1 MADADCS
8 HSNENAMAKENEL
21 KTLGEEEIYARVKEI
36 SDLVAMAK
44 LQAKEV
50 EIRAR
55 YAAEFAEKAMTEAH
69 SAHQV
74 SEALAKT
81 SRIVAALALEFSNNA
96 NECLENF
103 VDPET
108 SGAPDNSSFLSFHD
122 LDVSFQT
129 PDNTCAANTSVAGE
143 HLFTKDNVK
152 ADDSSVT
159 AENSNSD
166 KKPAETDNSKT
177 DDKRKDVKDSQERL
191 AEKMTSLALKRTILL
206 YRDSKMINSLMR
218 SFEKG
223 DAVADQDEQ
232 IEDPAR
238 EDSPCDID

>member
-1 MADADCS
+1 MADA
-8 HSNENAMAKENEL
+8 SNENASAKENEL
-21 KTLGEEEIYARVKEI
+21 KALGEEEIYARVKEI

-96 NECLENF
+96 DECLETF

-108 SGAPDNSSFLSFHD
+108 SGTPDNSSFFSFHD
-122 LDVSFQT
+122 SDVSFQT
-129 PDNTCAANTSVAGE
+129 PDNTCAVNTSVVGE
-143 HLFTKDNVK
+143 HLFTEDKVK
-152 ADDSSVT
+152 ADDRSVT

-166 KKPAETDNSKT
+166 EKPVETDNSKA
-177 DDKRKDVKDSQERL
+177 DDKSEDVKDSQERL
-191 AEKMTSLALKRTILL
+191 TEKMKSLALKRTILL

-223 DAVADQDEQ
+223 DAVEDQENEQ
-232 IEDPAR
+232 TENPAR
-238 EDSPCDID
+238 ADSPCDID